1 MRCIV
6 VLESV
11 HSFLCYRLLTISIV
25 LVFFS
30 NISNCG
36 ELWLLKVYLF
46 VLLALHSAMGV
57 VELSGLI
64 VSARGTIANPSPRR
78 HIHIVLYVLTAC
90 FIVECS
96 WDIVGFL
103 WAFDPDLECSKQHN
117 LLIFVRC
124 LLVWNT
130 CTSVAATGYMFI
142 RIGVI
147 NCCCM
152 PKRMRFEEVAPSE
165 SYGGRRL
172 SRLGSDA
179 VKQHM
184 QRRRWQWRLQSLLCC
199 LHLKPYQQSV
209 FTEVAV
215 TLADVFRKFRGYVPS
230 DLAAGLALLSLK
242 EQSQR
247 KVCVWCIC
255 KQTF

>member
-1 MRCIV
+1 MRNN
-6 VLESV
+6 ESLFA
-11 HSFLCYRLLTISIV
+11 SRYCRLLTISIV

-30 NISNCG
+30 SVSNCE
-36 ELWLLKVYLF
+36 ELQLLKVYLF
-46 VLLALHSAMGV
+46 VLLALHSAMGA

-64 VSARGTIANPSPRR
+64 VSARGTIANPHPRR

-90 FIVECS
+90 FIVEFS

-117 LLIFVRC
+117 LLTFVRC

-130 CTSVAATGYMFI
+130 WTSVAATGYMFF
-142 RIGVI
+142 RMGVI
-147 NCCCM
+147 HCFCM
-152 PKRMRFEEVAPSE
+152 PKQMQFEDVAPSE

-172 SRLGSDA
+172 SRLGSDE
-179 VKQHM
+179 VKQHV

-199 LHLKPYQQSV
+199 LRLKAFQHSV

-215 TLADVFRKFRGYVPS
+215 TLASVFCKFRGYVPS
-230 DLAAGLALLSLK
+230 DLAAGLALLSLQ
-242 EQSQR
+242 EQGQK
-247 KVCVWCIC
+247 KVCIIMHASN
-255 KQTF
+255 TFLQK